1 MNESI
6 VKLQDLLDKGC
17 KIEKLYP
24 NVFGSDAEINI
35 VTVEV
40 RCPDKNIHKITAY
53 KDEATNLREF
63 IRIKN
68 LDTK

>member
-1 MNESI
+1 VDESI
-6 VKLQDLLDKGC
+6 LKLQDLLDKGC

-24 NVFGSDAEINI
+24 NVLGSDAEINI

-40 RCPDKNIHKITAY
+40 RCPDDKIHTIRAY
-53 KDEATNLREF
+53 RDGATNLREF

-68 LDTK
+68 LNNR